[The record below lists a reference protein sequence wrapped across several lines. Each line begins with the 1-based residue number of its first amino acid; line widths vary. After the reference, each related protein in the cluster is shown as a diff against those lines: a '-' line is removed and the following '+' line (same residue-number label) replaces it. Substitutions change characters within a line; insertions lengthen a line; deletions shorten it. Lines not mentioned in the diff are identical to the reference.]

1 MRLFR
6 ESPGRRFCLPRACRK
21 GKLGGMSILLLTYVI
36 FFLLLLVAIGALG
49 YIVLFSVV
57 PMIRGAYYLGTKRGT
72 LEQMLLLA
80 EVQPGER
87 AVDIGS
93 GDGRIVIALA
103 KAGAEAY
110 GYEINPVLVWWS
122 RRKIRNARLQERAF
136 VYWKNFWSQNFS
148 SFDIV
153 TVYGIPYIMKELEQR
168 LQKELKPSA
177 RVVSNG
183 LSFPTWSCERTQ
195 GRARLYVK

>member
-1 MRLFR
+1 MN
-6 ESPGRRFCLPRACRK
+6 
-21 GKLGGMSILLLTYVI
+21 IVLLIFVI
-36 FFLLLLVAIGALG
+36 FFLFLLLLIAIGILG
-49 YIVLFSVV
+49 HIVLFSVV
-57 PMIRGAYYLGTKRGT
+57 PMIRGAYYSGTKRGT

-80 EVQPGER
+80 KVQPGER

-103 KAGAEAY
+103 KAGAKAY
-110 GYEINPVLVWWS
+110 GYEINPILVWWS
-122 RRKIRNARLQERAF
+122 RRKIRNAKLQEKAF
-136 VYWKNFWSQNFS
+136 VYWKNFWSQDFS

-168 LQKELKPSA
+168 LQQELKPSA

-183 LSFPTWSCERTQ
+183 LSFPTWTCERTY
-195 GRARLYVK
+195 GRARLYINQ